1 MDHDRSFTARL
12 QRLLFPFERLTRVF
26 ICREDLTL
34 ELLLRVLFGVT
45 SRVLQIKTDGKLEI
59 KLDGAALVGSTQG
72 ILYLNVY
79 FGAVK
84 STVPFF

>member
-1 MDHDRSFTARL
+1 MDHDRSFTAWF
-12 QRLLFPFERLTRVF
+12 QGLLFPFERLTGVF
-26 ICREDLTL
+26 ICWEDLTL

-72 ILYLNVY
+72 IFYLNVY
-79 FGAVK
+79 FGAVE
-84 STVPFF
+84 STIAFF